1 LVNIQFLKKTSI
13 FEIAFYVSHKLDE
26 SYTPKK
32 ISIRTG
38 NTYHDLQEIYLLELD
53 EPNGWV
59 RVSLRNEKIRTHLLQ
74 AAVISMHQNGRDTH
88 IRQIRVLG
96 PRISVTKTKHLPEF
110 DTLELSQF
118 SCLR

>member
-1 LVNIQFLKKTSI
+1 M
-13 FEIAFYVSHKLDE
+13 SHKLDE

-38 NTYHDLQEIYLLELD
+38 NTYHDLQEVYLLELD

-88 IRQIRVLG
+88 TSDSYSWSSDFCDQDEA
-96 PRISVTKTKHLPEF
+96 SPEF
-110 DTLELSQF
+110 NTLELSQ
-118 SCLR
+118 SHV